1 MAKDVTTLNV
11 VAAVGEVS
19 VYINVFL
26 STILAALLTYMAV
39 SFALQPPLEDQGTII
54 RSQVTGVN
62 DDCDNWSCTI
72 DVAFTFNDKKYAAT
86 IPSMTRP
93 KEGDVVDV
101 VLLNDGKV
109 RMNGE
114 PIPVTEYKN
123 YATLGSMALL
133 SALVVCGIAGILSK
147 FVVESK
153 PFQAG
158 AGILTFLQGLSLLV

>member
-1 MAKDVTTLNV
+1 
-11 VAAVGEVS
+11 
-19 VYINVFL
+19 
-26 STILAALLTYMAV
+26 
-39 SFALQPPLEDQGTII
+39 
-54 RSQVTGVN
+54 
-62 DDCDNWSCTI
+62 
-72 DVAFTFNDKKYAAT
+72 
-86 IPSMTRP
+86 MTRP